1 MRKLLTI
8 ALIFITSLGCA
19 QPKSIKYY
27 FQWLQAQDITNT
39 RHFIWHGDTIDFN
52 QMQLTDS
59 ILIAMTVDTLY
70 IGNDTI
76 YEGNFLLKRDSLST
90 WVTPKQL
97 SDSLFSTIGHP
108 PVTSGISAQTGGLNI
123 DSTQVLVFQS
133 ANGSRNGYLL
143 AVDWTNFNN
152 KLSSVTHDE
161 SLDGLGTPASP
172 LVVDTV
178 SWVATKYDISFGNID
193 SVLMAS
199 KNWVKTYVYN
209 WGVDTL
215 GTDWTGTFDG
225 QEGTYYLNYNN
236 LSNKPTIP
244 IIENDAY
251 GVTWDDDLDGA
262 TKNVIYDAI
271 QGVFGGVAHN
281 ALSLDPI
288 KQNGLELNTGTQV
301 LGLDTANVSTTG
313 ALSKHDYT
321 KFYTRVL
328 SNSKT
333 GNSVTVNIN
342 DGTGTTFSV
351 ADVDSSATN
360 EIQDLSYTAATR
372 ALGITGGTGVTMPL
386 FSSSTTAA
394 GLVPGGNNNGATYFL
409 NATGNWTQP
418 AGSTQWINDT
428 YGIHYSTSNVGVG
441 GDAVSGTKFNVNNTD
456 QSYAGKFTSGET
468 SYGVSIYA
476 GSTSAHPA
484 LYVGRYNGYEL
495 FSVRGD
501 GSLFANLYGA
511 GNFSGTANYLLG
523 VDASGNIVETELSG
537 GGGTSPWTVSGS
549 NIYPNNTSYN
559 LFVGAT
565 SSALSTKFLSSTS
578 TVNGWSGYFLGGSGS
593 NGLRIKSG
601 ANSETYVPLNIQN
614 NDGTN
619 LFTVTGTG
627 GIYMNTLPFDS
638 TSYVLYYN
646 NSTKKVM
653 YGPKPAGSGGDNWG
667 TQYVINN
674 ADSLLK
680 GRGTTASPLSID
692 TTKIATQSDL
702 LWKLDTEVRLA
713 DSTQKVTL
721 GDRDIIMNT
730 GEGAGVYSVLNIG
743 TSTEERG
750 IQVVNSV
757 DYGSGIMSL
766 VSGLWGKGVTS
777 YSDGVNGFGG
787 EFSATSN
794 TGVTYGISAGSF
806 SPDGYAGYF
815 INQANTGNSY
825 GIYSTTSSSSGYAG
839 YFNGQV
845 ASSSTFTG
853 TNFILNSDYRYKY
866 GIRDA
871 ENLYWV
877 DRLDF
882 KTFRMIDDP
891 KARKRF
897 GLVAQDV
904 EKIMPDFVYTDE
916 KGYKSLGYTDI
927 LIAVVA
933 RQKQQI
939 LDLQERVER
948 LEMLINEKYAK

>member
-8 ALIFITSLGCA
+8 ALIFIASLSCA

-59 ILIAMTVDTLY
+59 ILIAMTVDTVY

-97 SDSLFSTIGHP
+97 SDSLFATVAHP
-108 PVTSGISAQTGGLNI
+108 AVTSGATAQAGGLTI

-133 ANGSRNGYLL
+133 ATGSRNGYLTSI
-143 AVDWTNFNN
+143 DWNTFNN
-152 KLSSVTHDE
+152 KLSTVQHDE
-161 SLDGLGTPASP
+161 TLDGMGTAASP
-172 LVVDTV
+172 LIVDTTLI
-178 SWVATKYDISFGNID
+178 ATKYDVSLGVID

-199 KNWVKTYVYN
+199 VYWVKTYVTEFKRDSIAAESDPVFTAWDKDYA
-209 WGVDTL
+209 DL
-215 GTDWTGTFDG
+215 I
-225 QEGTYYLNYNN
+225 
-236 LSNKPTIP
+236 NKPTIP
-244 IIENDAY
+244 ILENNAYDAS
-251 GVTWDDDLDGA
+251 WDSDLDGA

-271 QGVFGGVAHN
+271 QGVLGGVAHN
-281 ALSLDPI
+281 ALSLDPT

-321 KFYTRVL
+321 KFNTRVL
-328 SNSKT
+328 SKSKT

-342 DGTGTTFSV
+342 NGTGTTFSV
-351 ADVDSSATN
+351 ADADSSATN

-372 ALGITGGTGVTMPL
+372 ALGITGGTGITLPL

-428 YGIHYSTSNVGVG
+428 YGIHYSTLNVGVG

-511 GNFSGTANYLLG
+511 GSFSGTANYLLG

-537 GGGTSPWTVSGS
+537 GGGKSPWTVSGR

-578 TVNGWSGYFLGGSGS
+578 TVNGWSGYFLGGLGS
-593 NGLRIKSG
+593 NGLKIKSG

-614 NDGTN
+614 NYGTN
-619 LFTVTGTG
+619 LFTVTGNG

-638 TSYVLYYN
+638 TNYVLYYN

-667 TQYVINN
+667 IQYAILG

-680 GRGTTASPLSID
+680 GRGTINSPLY
-692 TTKIATQSDL
+692 
-702 LWKLDTEVRLA
+702 A
-713 DSTQKVTL
+713 DSTLLATKYDLTQLPAGFTDPMTTR
-721 GDRDIIMNT
+721 GDIIYRDNT
-730 GEGAGVYSVLNIG
+730 NATTRLGLGALNQLL
-743 TSTEERG
+743 S
-750 IQVVNSV
+750 
-757 DYGSGIMSL
+757 
-766 VSGLWGKGVTS
+766 
-777 YSDGVNGFGG
+777 SDGNDLVWRSDTTFIQWV
-787 EFSATSN
+787 SPPSTK
-794 TGVTYGISAGSF
+794 TSAGT
-806 SPDGYAGYF
+806 AG
-815 INQANTGNSY
+815 QMA
-825 GIYSTTSSSSGYAG
+825 YSSNYLYICTT
-839 YFNGQV
+839 
-845 ASSSTFTG
+845 TG
-853 TNFILNSDYRYKY
+853 TEGN
-866 GIRDA
+866 A
-871 ENLYWV
+871 AW
-877 DRLDF
+877 
-882 KTFRMIDDP
+882 
-891 KARKRF
+891 KR
-897 GLVAQDV
+897 
-904 EKIMPDFVYTDE
+904 
-916 KGYKSLGYTDI
+916 
-927 LIAVVA
+927 IAMVT
-933 RQKQQI
+933 
-939 LDLQERVER
+939 
-948 LEMLINEKYAK
+948 NW

>member
-251 GVTWDDDLDGA
+251 GVTWDNDLDGA
-262 TKNVIYDAI
+262 TKNAIYDAI

-328 SNSKT
+328 SKSKT

-351 ADVDSSATN
+351 ADADSSATN

-441 GDAVSGTKFNVNNTD
+441 GDAVSGIKFNVNNTD

-614 NDGTN
+614 NNGTN

-674 ADSLLK
+674 SDSLLK

-702 LWKLDTEVRLA
+702 LWKLDTEIQMV
-713 DSTQKVTL
+713 DSTYNVLIGKESLRPSGRDVTFKL
-721 GDRDIIMNT
+721 AVVTDSESSAFIAENGVEEGKAITANNVSENGGNAILA
-730 GEGAGVYSVLNIG
+730 ESWGAGTAAVRVEHHDQYNLS
-743 TSTEERG
+743 
-750 IQVVNSV
+750 
-757 DYGSGIMSL
+757 
-766 VSGLWGKGVTS
+766 
-777 YSDGVNGFGG
+777 
-787 EFSATSN
+787 
-794 TGVTYGISAGSF
+794 YGIDVSIENYIGS
-806 SPDGYAGYF
+806 AGYF
-815 INQANTGNSY
+815 INRSHTGNSY
-825 GIYSTTSSSSGYAG
+825 AVYAITNSSSGYAG
-839 YFNGQV
+839 YFEGQV
-845 ASSSTFTG
+845 ASTSTFTG

-904 EKIMPDFVYTDE
+904 EKIMPDFVYTNE